1 MGAPSPE
8 LVDLWLARA
17 FNAHDVEAAAAM
29 YHPEAS
35 VVRLEQVHGS
45 TLVARGA
52 DGIRE
57 TMAGYIGLKPH
68 MDVVAHHTT
77 VSGDFALCR
86 SQWRI
91 TGTDQD
97 GKPLEVHHHAMEVM
111 RRLPNGEW
119 VFFIDHPWGRT
130 RRGQS
135 NVRRAQSRR
144 TAATRSRH
152 AQLGSRGQAHISR
165 PREIAWD
172 SFIHGEAEGAVAAG
186 ADVVVPPQVQGMD
199 ARRECSSG
207 GCWAATGPSST
218 CGGLDA

>member
-1 MGAPSPE
+1 MGRYLAACRSWNSHARPPATGNACGRSGLLTLRTAQHKKIIMGAPSPE

-17 FNAHDVEAAAAM
+17 FNALEVEAAAAM

-45 TLVARGA
+45 TIVARGA
-52 DGIRE
+52 DDIRA

-68 MDVVAHHTT
+68 MDVVVHHTT

-97 GKPLEVHHHAMEVM
+97 GKPLEVHHHGTEVM

-119 VFFIDHPWGRT
+119 VFFIDHLWGADSSWAVDRPPVLGDA
-130 RRGQS
+130 RDKLAPDSPRPLPGQS
-135 NVRRAQSRR
+135 
-144 TAATRSRH
+144 
-152 AQLGSRGQAHISR
+152 
-165 PREIAWD
+165 
-172 SFIHGEAEGAVAAG
+172 
-186 ADVVVPPQVQGMD
+186 
-199 ARRECSSG
+199 
-207 GCWAATGPSST
+207 
-218 CGGLDA
+218 